1 MLFSPPFCTIMAKK
15 DLPTQILEAAK
26 ELFFKHGFKR
36 ISIEDICNKADVSR
50 RTFYVYYENK
60 TDLLIKLL
68 EQINEENLQEIFA
81 INESSLPFPEKLI
94 SITNYNIAQLEK
106 MTPEFL
112 ADIHD
117 PSFVEAL
124 EHYEKKKEHS
134 EECIHAFFAEA
145 QKRGDIRP
153 NLDIIFLQ
161 HFVNYAIASY
171 KNEVIRKHY
180 PDATILLRKIADML
194 FYGILGKEEVRMN
207 NE

>member
-15 DLPTQILEAAK
+15 DIPTEILEAAK
-26 ELFFKHGFKR
+26 DLFFKHGFKR

-68 EQINEENLQEIFA
+68 EQMNEEGLREILA
-81 INESSLPFPEKLI
+81 IHNSRLPFPEKLI
-94 SITNYNIAQLEK
+94 SITNYNIAQLEQ

-117 PSFVEAL
+117 PSFVEVR
-124 EHYEKKKEHS
+124 EHYENKKELTEKYTH
-134 EECIHAFFAEA
+134 IFFDEA

-153 NLDIIFLQ
+153 NLDIEFLQ
-161 HFVNYAIASY
+161 QFINYAINSY
-171 KNEVIRKHY
+171 KNDAIRKRY
-180 PDATILLRKIADML
+180 PDAPHLMRKIADML
-194 FYGILGKEEVRMN
+194 FYGILGKEIEN
-207 NE
+207 